1 MESEEIDGVSA
12 AECQGEQPLSGKSR
26 SPARTRGF
34 GDRQATQAPGTV
46 ADEASWSSWNDVPGW

>member
-12 AECQGEQPLSGKSR
+12 AECKGELTHRGKSR

-34 GDRQATQAPGTV
+34 ASHRPLGTI
-46 ADEASWSSWNDVPGW
+46 ADAASWSS